1 MLSDNISKV
10 IIIFFTI
17 IILVQGSTQDLNNN
31 LKFLNLPKPSIDF
44 KQIKSVEAHYSFI
57 EFISI
62 LENGNIITASKDS
75 TLKEWKTN
83 EDFKLIHEITAKE
96 KDHSFTSIVEL
107 GAGLLAVSAYQ
118 RIRVFDTNNSYKILK
133 TVAAHTGLI
142 QSMIKLKNGLIVSS
156 SDDKTIKIWDPTDN
170 FKLIQT
176 LSDHTA
182 SVHDLLEMSGDV
194 LISASYDKTI
204 KFWKKLD
211 SNDQKYTL
219 IKSLDQMAFSMAD
232 VNGNLAYATNSSSN
246 FDIEL
251 MNISDFTVKGAF
263 KGHSKGV
270 TLMKVLSSGF
280 LASLSPQDG
289 LMKIWNVRTFA
300 EENTLKTQEGSGIKT
315 FSELNNGHI
324 VTGGYG
330 VFTIWS
336 NSVSSEYVY

>member
-1 MLSDNISKV
+1 MLSEKISKV
-10 IIIFFTI
+10 IIFFFTI
-17 IILVQGSTQDLNNN
+17 IIIVQGSNRDLNHN

-44 KQIKSVEAHYSFI
+44 KLIKSVQAHYNFI

-62 LENGNIITASKDS
+62 LENGNIITASRDS
-75 TLKEWKTN
+75 TLKEWKTD
-83 EDFKLIHEITAKE
+83 EDFKLAHVITAKE
-96 KDHSFTSIVEL
+96 KDHSYTLAIEL
-107 GAGLLAVSAYQ
+107 GSGLLAVSAYQ
-118 RIRVFDTNNSYKILK
+118 RIRIFDMNNSFKILK
-133 TVAAHTGLI
+133 TIAAHTGLI

-156 SDDKTIKIWDPTDN
+156 SDDKTIKIWDPTDD

-182 SVHDLLEMSGDV
+182 SVHDLLEMSDNV

-211 SNDQKYTL
+211 STNQIYTL
-219 IKSLDQMAFSMAD
+219 IKSIDQMAFSIAEI
-232 VNGNLAYATNSSSN
+232 NGDLAYATNSSSN

-263 KGHSKGV
+263 KGHNKGV

-280 LASLSPQDG
+280 LASLSSQDG
-289 LMKIWNVRTFA
+289 SLKIWNVQTFT
-300 EENTLKTQEGSGIKT
+300 EENTLKTQEGSGIYT
-315 FSELNNGHI
+315 FSELPNGNI

-330 VFTIWS
+330 VFSIWS
-336 NSVSSEYVY
+336 NSVSSEY